1 MNKLEL
7 ISKVAESANITKV
20 AAEKTLKSVL
30 DVIVKT
36 LANDESITLVGF
48 GSFSVTTR
56 ASRNFRNPQTG
67 KEMKV
72 AEKKVVRFKVGKTLK
87 DSVCV
92 KEKAGCG
99 CKTDK
104 PMVKKK

>member
-1 MNKLEL
+1 MNKSEL
-7 ISKVAESANITKV
+7 VSKVAESANITKV
-20 AAEKTLKSVL
+20 EAEKTLKSAL
-30 DVIVKT
+30 DVIAKT
-36 LANDESITLVGF
+36 LANDENITLGF

-56 ASRNFRNPQTG
+56 SARTVRNPQTG

-72 AEKKVVRFKVGKTLK
+72 AEKKVVRFKAGKTLK

-92 KEKAGCG
+92 KEKVGSG
-99 CKTDK
+99 CKTGN